1 MQVNTCIRDMVSA
14 RGLKLV
20 DLSRKLGRADSWA
33 RTVSRPERSP
43 ALSTVVEIAQSLG
56 YSVAIV
62 DSETGERLGTIG
74 QEIEDKSKDQDA

>member
-1 MQVNTCIRDMVSA
+1 MQVNTCIRDMVAA

-43 ALSTVVEIAQSLG
+43 ALSTVVETAKVLG

-62 DSETGERLGTIG
+62 DTETGERLGTI
-74 QEIEDKSKDQDA
+74 DADPKD

>member
-1 MQVNTCIRDMVSA
+1 MRGEDMQVNTCIRDMVAA

-43 ALSTVVEIAQSLG
+43 ALSTVVETAQALG

-62 DSETGERLGTIG
+62 DSETGERLGTIDAG
-74 QEIEDKSKDQDA
+74 PED